1 MIVALLAIW
10 NQREKNMNVLIL
22 LLWLVVPCLAAP
34 AQAPAPAGLDAMKKI
49 DFLAGQWQG
58 DGWIEFGRGQ
68 RRTFSQNE
76 TVQSKLNGLLL
87 VVDGLGKSKD
97 PGREGAIIHQ
107 AYAVVSFDDK
117 AKQFRWHAYT
127 ADGRYVETELKQVGE
142 KTVQWSIGTNIRFM
156 MNLSEKDQ
164 WLETGE
170 ITQDGTNWH
179 KFFEM
184 KLARVK

>member
-1 MIVALLAIW
+1 MKRIP
-10 NQREKNMNVLIL
+10 L
-22 LLWLVVPCLAAP
+22 LLWLCAHAITLNAQTP
-34 AQAPAPAGLDAMKKI
+34 ASPQRDAMKTLG
-49 DFLAGQWQG
+49 FLAGQWQG
-58 DGWIEFGRGQ
+58 EGWIEFGPGQ
-68 RRTFSQNE
+68 RHTFTQTES
-76 TVQSKLNGLLL
+76 VQPKLSGLLL

-107 AYAVVSFDDK
+107 AYAVVSYDDK

-127 ADGRYVETELKQVGE
+127 ADGRYVETELKQTGE
-142 KTVQWSIGTNIRFM
+142 RTLQWSMPSPGRNIRFT

-170 ITQDGTNWH
+170 LSQDGTNWH

-184 KLARVK
+184 KLMYVR